1 MNGTLTIGPPGVST
15 PASVAMRIA
24 RSPPSRPKWR
34 ETTASGMS
42 TCMRPASISA
52 GTRRGKMNLSIE
64 KPFLA
69 PRSGSPGSFTYATP
83 ASASAS
89 TTRTIVERSTSGRI
103 AAPFA
108 RSAATHYGTRAL
120 YTREDGAAPAQI
132 PRGRV
137 QPERHRGRRGR
148 PARHRRAARRHRV
161 ERGYGAPHGRR
172 ARRRARPEGRGRPA
186 VPARDGTHDPPA
198 ARARGPRR
206 RHRRIFVRAPEPR
219 PQGLDAGALRSLA
232 GRGRGRRRRRRLPGG
247 RHRPTAP
254 RLPPRGRV
262 QGGPAVHYWTERIF
276 DAAGVAAPR
285 LLAESAPLAIDTARL
300 YAGAPRRA
308 AHRRTSWT

>member
-34 ETTASGMS
+34 ETASSGMS

-64 KPFLA
+64 KPFFA

-120 YTREDGAAPAQI
+120 YTPEDGAAPPQI

-137 QPERHRGRRGR
+137 HPER
-148 PARHRRAARRHRV
+148 
-161 ERGYGAPHGRR
+161 
-172 ARRRARPEGRGRPA
+172 
-186 VPARDGTHDPPA
+186 
-198 ARARGPRR
+198 
-206 RHRRIFVRAPEPR
+206 
-219 PQGLDAGALRSLA
+219 
-232 GRGRGRRRRRRLPGG
+232 RRRRRRLPGG
-247 RHRPTAP
+247 RHRPTAQRAVRPGDRGDRPVAHVLARP
-254 RLPPRGRV
+254 RPGARHDRREGARGHGRRGRAGGLLGRHGARV
-262 QGGPAVHYWTERIF
+262 PRDARDGPALPRVREARRDSRRERP
-276 DAAGVAAPR
+276 DEPR
-285 LLAESAPLAIDTARL
+285 D
-300 YAGAPRRA
+300 PREIGRA
-308 AHRRTSWT
+308 HV